1 MTKLMIGLFMAG
13 ALLVGCDKGGGE
25 GAKTDSTAKGSEK
38 GAAAASGDSIGV
50 AECDEYF
57 KKADECFSKNPAV
70 KAAMGDSMNQN
81 KQAWKAAAATPQ
93 GKESLKQSCKMATDA
108 LAQSCK

>member
-13 ALLVGCDKGGGE
+13 ALLVGCDKGGG
-25 GAKTDSTAKGSEK
+25 GDAKTDSTAKGADK
-38 GAAAASGDSIGV
+38 GAAASGDSIGV

-70 KAAMGDSMNQN
+70 KAAMADSVAQN
-81 KQAWKAAAATPQ
+81 KTAWKQLAATPQ
-93 GKESLKQSCKMATDA
+93 GKESLKQTCKMATDS

>member
-13 ALLVGCDKGGGE
+13 ALLVGCDKGGG
-25 GAKTDSTAKGSEK
+25 GDAKTDGTAKSDKAG
-38 GAAAASGDSIGV
+38 AASGDSIGV

-57 KKADECFSKNPAV
+57 KKADECFGKNPAV
-70 KAAMGDSMNQN
+70 KAAMGDSVAQSR
-81 KQAWKAAAATPQ
+81 QAWKAAAATPQ
-93 GKESLKQSCKMATDA
+93 GKDQLKQSCKMATDA